1 MPRHSRNMKHFE
13 GNTVKDMEKPKFGA
27 EGSRREVKAD
37 AKQMKPI
44 PASPAGRSAPMKS
57 AKGC

>member
-1 MPRHSRNMKHFE
+1 MPRHASNMKHFE
-13 GNTVKDMEKPKFGA
+13 GNTLKDVEKPKFGA
-27 EGSRREVKAD
+27 EGSKRDVKAD

-44 PASPAGRSAPMKS
+44 PTSPAVRAKAPM